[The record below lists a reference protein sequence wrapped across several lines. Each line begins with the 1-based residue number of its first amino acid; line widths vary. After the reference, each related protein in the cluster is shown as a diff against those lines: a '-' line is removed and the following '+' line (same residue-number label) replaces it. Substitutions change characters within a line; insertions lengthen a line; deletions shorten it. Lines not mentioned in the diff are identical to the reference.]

1 MHVLSVCRT
10 CPRERA
16 EKGGIAERLRAL
28 KFPVKSPSASRFQML
43 SVECLGGC
51 LKPCNVAFDA
61 PGKWRVRF
69 SGLTAA
75 NAADLVEAARAY
87 AASADG
93 RLTDEAL
100 PPALRGRISALSPK
114 FAPAR

>member
-1 MHVLSVCRT
+1 MHIVSVCRT
-10 CPRERA
+10 CPRQEAR
-16 EKGGIAERLRAL
+16 KGGLAERLRAL
-28 KFPVKSPSASRFQML
+28 KFPSANRFQML

-61 PGKWRVRF
+61 PAKWRVRL

-75 NAADLVEAARAY
+75 DAEDLIVAARVY
-87 AASADG
+87 AETADG
-93 RLTDEAL
+93 RLTDAVL

-114 FAPAR
+114 FATAR